1 MNKPISVVDQDKIF
15 EGWSIISSFLF
26 LLNNNVVYIILIK
39 INLNEY
45 LKYYFLWYL
54 LGFIRE

>member
-1 MNKPISVVDQDKIF
+1 MNKPTSVVEQDKIF
-15 EGWSIISSFLF
+15 EGLSIISSFLF
-26 LLNNNVVYIILIK
+26 LLNNNVVYIILMK